1 MKKTR
6 VSQGLPTY
14 AYAMMDLIMFPL
26 SVGPGAVA
34 WISVAAYLRYI
45 WDCKYFF
52 ACALLSPFILIF
64 VFVLTVFVL
73 RLLVPRLKKG
83 IYAMG
88 VNSGT
93 LAWACNLALS
103 RASEVAAVRP
113 LLNAFFWTKFLHWR
127 ALGMKIDYGVNTS
140 IGVSFVDLP
149 MITIRKGGTVSEGV
163 HIACHTFVGDKLIIF
178 PVEIGENVFIGMNCT
193 IGPKTKIGN
202 GAWIG
207 MHNVIGGDQI
217 ADGAKIESYA
227 WERGNPEKARKTEPS
242 S

>member
-6 VSQGLPTY
+6 TSQGLPTY

-45 WDCKYFF
+45 WACQYFF
-52 ACALLSPFILIF
+52 VYALLAPFILIF
-64 VFVLTVFVL
+64 AFVITIFVL
-73 RLLVPRLKKG
+73 RLLTPKLKKG
-83 IYAMG
+83 VYPMG
-88 VNSGT
+88 VNKGT
-93 LAWACNLALS
+93 LAWASNLALS

-127 ALGMKIDYGVNTS
+127 ALGMKIAYGVNTS
-140 IGVSFVDLP
+140 IGVSFVDLS
-149 MITIRKGGTVSEGV
+149 MISIGKGGTVSEGV
-163 HIACHTFVGDKLIIF
+163 HIACHTFVGDKLVIF

-217 ADGAKIESYA
+217 AEGTKIESYA
-227 WERGNPEKARKTEPS
+227 WERGNPEKARKT
-242 S
+242 